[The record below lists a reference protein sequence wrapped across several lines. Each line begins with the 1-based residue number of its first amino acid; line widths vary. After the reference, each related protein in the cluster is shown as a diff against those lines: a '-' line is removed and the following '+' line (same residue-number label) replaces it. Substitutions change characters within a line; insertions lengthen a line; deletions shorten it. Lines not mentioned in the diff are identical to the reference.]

1 MSEYSGK
8 RLENRILETISTM
21 IVNGMIKNPNLSR
34 FTSITEV
41 DLSSDNANATVYV
54 SCADERGLDKTVRA
68 LNSASG
74 FIQTHIAKVLKTR
87 NTPKLLFKADNS
99 FIKGERLNNIID
111 EAMGRK

>member
-54 SCADERGLDKTVRA
+54 SCADERGLDRIKLSEHSIVLQA
-68 LNSASG
+68 L
-74 FIQTHIAKVLKTR
+74 FRLTLLK
-87 NTPKLLFKADNS
+87 S
-99 FIKGERLNNIID
+99 
-111 EAMGRK
+111 

>member
-41 DLSSDNANATVYV
+41 ELSSDNANAT
-54 SCADERGLDKTVRA
+54 EIGRA
-68 LNSASG
+68 
-74 FIQTHIAKVLKTR
+74 HV
-87 NTPKLLFKADNS
+87 
-99 FIKGERLNNIID
+99 
-111 EAMGRK
+111 